1 MTMGII
7 FIYEWGHIGTPD
19 GCATPSARL
28 DPDRGVRRPPS
39 RPTSPFLRPPKCRPS
54 RSNSALIQITAWFRI
69 SRFWVTEVARK
80 PVVREGRIFPAWRF
94 SIRSVRGYRSTLSA
108 YLVLPPFI
116 GRPRWFRP
124 TGPIVLHG
132 TSHWISKS
140 ENYSEP
146 HTGLWARMG
155 GGDKLQ

>member
-28 DPDRGVRRPPS
+28 DPYRGVRRPPS

-80 PVVREGRIFPAWRF
+80 PVVREGRIPFECGSVGRRPTSRGQAFRGWIGPRPSSVSQCGWPWPVINSRGLLPF
-94 SIRSVRGYRSTLSA
+94 RSARRL
-108 YLVLPPFI
+108 
-116 GRPRWFRP
+116 RMKRRWFKKNGNKP
-124 TGPIVLHG
+124 
-132 TSHWISKS
+132 K
-140 ENYSEP
+140 
-146 HTGLWARMG
+146 
-155 GGDKLQ
+155 